1 MIADSRTP
9 RVRLVASCGCFVVLS
24 FLYIQA
30 LAGAFTFGTYGSL
43 AHPWRSVP
51 LDVLILSVST
61 ASLVILSVFLRYGS
75 RLQRLGAIM
84 LAALPVC
91 VIGHFVVWLL
101 RMYES

>member
-1 MIADSRTP
+1 MIADSKSLRG
-9 RVRLVASCGCFVVLS
+9 RLVASCGCFVALS

-30 LAGAFTFGTYGSL
+30 LAGAFAFGTYGSL

-51 LDVLILSVST
+51 LDVLILSLSA
-61 ASLVILSVFLRYGS
+61 ASLVILSVLLRCGS
-75 RLQRLGAIM
+75 RLQRLGAIT
-84 LAALPVC
+84 LAALPIW